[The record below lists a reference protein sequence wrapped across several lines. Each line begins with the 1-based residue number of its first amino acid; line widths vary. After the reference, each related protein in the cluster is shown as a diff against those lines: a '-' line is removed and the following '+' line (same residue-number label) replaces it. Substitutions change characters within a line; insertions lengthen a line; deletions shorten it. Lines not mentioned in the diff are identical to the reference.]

1 MRLFRGPFPVIV
13 AGLAIVAAVHL
24 FADGIGEAVRPIG
37 EVLAVP
43 PALITAILGVP
54 GEALVILGLLRVL
67 PGARATAGG
76 NLLGC
81 GAVIVLIIG
90 GAVAVVRVVLIIQAA
105 LEEGR
110 LVLISLLLLV
120 LVVAAVGAGSW
131 YLVKVVPRSKTQADA
146 WLRDATLTLAVEAVG
161 KNEHEIRELCDAHV
175 ELLYANS
182 ARFRR
187 SVHHEARQRGTVPW
201 GVLGVY
207 RRMLYENL
215 QRQRRWRRRSD

>member
-1 MRLFRGPFPVIV
+1 M
-13 AGLAIVAAVHL
+13 
-24 FADGIGEAVRPIG
+24 
-37 EVLAVP
+37 P

-110 LVLISLLLLV
+110 LVLISLLLWFSSSPRL
-120 LVVAAVGAGSW
+120 GR
-131 YLVKVVPRSKTQADA
+131 VPGIS
-146 WLRDATLTLAVEAVG
+146 
-161 KNEHEIRELCDAHV
+161 
-175 ELLYANS
+175 
-182 ARFRR
+182 
-187 SVHHEARQRGTVPW
+187 
-201 GVLGVY
+201 
-207 RRMLYENL
+207 
-215 QRQRRWRRRSD
+215 